1 MNSGASSNEQQAV
14 RHRAASL
21 IDKGDTAAAKA
32 LADHELEA
40 APGDPF
46 WLYVLGHIARRQG
59 NFIEAVKLLQHS
71 IDGDAQSPHTFDELG
86 MSQRAIGHNSD
97 ALRAFQQAIVAD
109 ANYIPSYLHLAGLFH
124 DMGRTGDARLC
135 LMRAREIEPD
145 NAAIHKRLGRS
156 FYQAGELA
164 AAEKSFGE
172 ALTLDSQ
179 DGETQ
184 LLNATL
190 MPEFTTSDVDRET
203 WRDRYHDSLETLE
216 RNPPTI
222 SDPMEVGATGFYLPY
237 HGRNDRA
244 LQEQLARVY
253 AVACPSLQFH
263 AAHCDEPP
271 PRQGDRP
278 LRIGFVSYFLRRHT
292 IAKLWGDVMTRLD
305 RKRFHV
311 TLFSLSPTEDAE
323 TARLGAGVDQF
334 VHLPRSLA
342 VARDAIADAKLDLV
356 YYTDIGMEPLTYFL
370 AFARLARVQCVTWGH
385 PQTTGIPTVDYFI
398 SSALCEPQDGDAHYS
413 EQLARLP
420 VMGNWIRRPQ
430 LPEAK
435 SREALG
441 LPSSAHHYGCLQS
454 VFKLQPDFDVIF
466 GDILRRDDTARIV
479 LLEGHKPYWTEQF
492 KTRLQQALGS
502 SYERVLFMPRQDEA
516 GYLQLASA
524 MDVLLDPI
532 HFGGG
537 NTTYEA
543 IAAGTP
549 VVTLPSPYLRGRLTL
564 GIYKQLG
571 INDLI
576 ADSAETYA
584 EIAVSLA
591 KNSDQRENLRRRIEE
606 RCDLIFEDDRAVTS
620 TEDFFERAIVQS

>member
-1 MNSGASSNEQQAV
+1 MNRSAISKEQQAL

-21 IDKGDTAAAKA
+21 ILEGDTAAAKA
-32 LADHELEA
+32 LADQKLEA
-40 APGDPF
+40 TPGDAF

-59 NFIEAVKLLQHS
+59 DFVEAVSLLQRS
-71 IDGDAQSPHTFDELG
+71 IDGPHTFDELG
-86 MSQRAIGHNSD
+86 MTQRTIGHLAD
-97 ALRAFQQAIVAD
+97 ALRAFQQAILVD
-109 ANYIPSYLHLAGLFH
+109 ASYIPPYLHLAGLFH
-124 DMGRTGDARLC
+124 DMGRTEDARLC
-135 LMRAREIEPD
+135 LLRAREIEPD

-156 FYQAGELA
+156 FHQAGELA
-164 AAEKSFGE
+164 EAEKSFGE
-172 ALTLDSQ
+172 ALELDSQ

-184 LLNATL
+184 LLKATL
-190 MPEFTTSDVDRET
+190 MPEFTTSDAEREA
-203 WRDRYHDSLETLE
+203 WRDRYRDGLKSFEL
-216 RNPPTI
+216 NSPVI

-237 HGRNDRA
+237 HGRNDRE

-253 AVACPSLQFH
+253 ATACPSLQFH
-263 AAHCDEPP
+263 AAHSDEPP

-292 IAKLWGDVMTRLD
+292 IAKLWGEVMTRLD

-311 TLFSLSPTEDAE
+311 SLFSLSPTEDAE
-323 TARLGAGVDQF
+323 TQRLEAGVDNF
-334 VHLPRSLA
+334 FHLPRSLQ
-342 VARDAIADAKLDLV
+342 VARDAIAEGKLDLV

-398 SSALCEPQDGDAHYS
+398 SSELCEPRDGEAHYS
-413 EQLARLP
+413 EQLACLP
-420 VMGNWIRRPQ
+420 VMGNWIRRPKR
-430 LPEAK
+430 PETA
-435 SREALG
+435 SRDTLG
-441 LPSSAHHYGCLQS
+441 LPTAAHLYGCLQS
-454 VFKLQPDFDVIF
+454 VFKLQPDFDAIL
-466 GDILRRDDTARIV
+466 GDILRRDTDARIV
-479 LLEGHKPYWTEQF
+479 LLEGHKPYWTELF
-492 KTRLQQALGS
+492 KARLQQTLGP
-502 SYERVLFMPRQDEA
+502 SYERVLFVPRQNEV

-549 VVTLPSPYLRGRLTL
+549 AVTLPSPHLRGRLTL
-564 GIYKQLG
+564 GIYRQLG
-571 INDLI
+571 VNDLI

-591 KNSDQRENLRRRIEE
+591 NNSDQREDLQQRIEE

-620 TEDFFERAIVQS
+620 AEDFFEQAIVQAQIAQ

>member
-1 MNSGASSNEQQAV
+1 MSKEQQAV

-21 IDKGDTAAAKA
+21 IEEGDTTAAKA
-32 LADHELEA
+32 LADQELEA
-40 APGDPF
+40 APGDAF
-46 WLYVLGHIARRQG
+46 WLYVLGHIARRHG
-59 NFIEAVKLLQHS
+59 DFAAAASLLQRS
-71 IDGDAQSPHTFDELG
+71 IDEDAQSPHTFDELG
-86 MSQRAIGHNSD
+86 MTQRTIGHLAD
-97 ALRAFQQAIVAD
+97 ALRAFQQAILVD
-109 ANYIPSYLHLAGLFH
+109 ASYIPPYLHLAGLFH
-124 DMGRTGDARLC
+124 DMGRTEDARLC
-135 LMRAREIEPD
+135 LLRAREIEPD
-145 NAAIHKRLGRS
+145 NPAIHKRLGRA
-156 FYQAGELA
+156 FHQAGELA
-164 AAEKSFGE
+164 AAETSFGE
-172 ALTLDSQ
+172 ALALDSQ
-179 DGETQ
+179 DGETR

-190 MPEFTTSDVDRET
+190 MPEFTTSDAEREA
-203 WRDRYHDSLETLE
+203 WRDRYRDGLEALE
-216 RNPPTI
+216 LNPPVI

-253 AVACPSLQFH
+253 SAACPSLQFH

-271 PRQGDRP
+271 PRPGERP
-278 LRIGFVSYFLRRHT
+278 LRIGFVSYFLRWHT

-305 RKRFHV
+305 DERFHV

-323 TARLGAGVDQF
+323 TKRLEAGVDNF

-398 SSALCEPQDGDAHYS
+398 SSELCEPHDGEAHYR

-420 VMGNWIRRPQ
+420 VMGNWVRRPK
-430 LPEAK
+430 LPEAA
-435 SREALG
+435 SRDTLG
-441 LPSSAHHYGCLQS
+441 LPTAAHLYGCLQS
-454 VFKLQPDFDVIF
+454 VFKLQPDFDAIF
-466 GDILRRDDTARIV
+466 SDILRRDDIARIV

-492 KTRLQQALGS
+492 KARLQQTLGP
-502 SYERVLFMPRQDEA
+502 SYERVLFVPRQDET
-516 GYLQLASA
+516 GYLQLAGA

-549 VVTLPSPYLRGRLTL
+549 AVTLPSPYLRGRLTL
-564 GIYKQLG
+564 GIYRQMG

-576 ADSAETYA
+576 ADSAEIYA

-591 KNSDQRENLRRRIEE
+591 NNLDQREDLQQRIEE

-620 TEDFFERAIVQS
+620 AEDFFERAIAQAQVAR